1 MAQVLKDDVQ
11 ESIAAAAL
19 TVFARKGYES
29 ATMAEIAR
37 TAGVS
42 TGNIYRYYANKDAL
56 FYTVV
61 DDGFVRAFTLLLRRR
76 VKALDGVDDIRTLP
90 PSAAYHLASEEL
102 LRFCIENRLR
112 VVILLGRAGGSR
124 YERFFEET
132 VQRLVELAI
141 EHFRALSPCPQATEV
156 TETARFNLD
165 QIYRSLVGTMVSTLA
180 RFEDEAAI
188 REAVGGYSKY
198 HLAGL
203 KSFFA

>member
-11 ESIAAAAL
+11 QSIAAAAL
-19 TVFARKGYES
+19 TVFAQKGYES

-37 TAGVS
+37 AAGVS

-56 FYTVV
+56 FYAVV
-61 DDGFVRAFTLLLRRR
+61 DDGFVRAFALLLRRR

-90 PSAAYHLASEEL
+90 PTAAYHLASEEL

-124 YERFFEET
+124 YARFADET
-132 VQRLVELAI
+132 AGRLVELAI
-141 EHFRALSPCPQATEV
+141 EHFRALDPCLQV
-156 TETARFNLD
+156 TEATRFNLD

-180 RFEDEAAI
+180 RFDDEAAI
-188 REAVGGYSKY
+188 REAVDGYARY

>member
-19 TVFARKGYES
+19 TIFARKGYES

-56 FYTVV
+56 FYAVV
-61 DDGFVRAFTLLLRRR
+61 DDGFARALTLLLRRR
-76 VKALDGVDDIRTLP
+76 MKALDGVEDLRTLAP
-90 PSAAYHLASEEL
+90 TAPYHRGAEEL

-112 VVILLGRAGGSR
+112 VVIVLGRAGGSR
-124 YERFFEET
+124 YERFSEET
-132 VQRLVELAI
+132 VERLVALSI
-141 EHFRALSPCPQATEV
+141 EHFRSVNPCLSV
-156 TETARFNLD
+156 TEAMRFNLD
-165 QIYRSLVGTMVSTLA
+165 QIYQSLVRTMVGALA

-188 REAVGGYSKY
+188 REAIHGYTKY

-203 KSFFA
+203 RCFFA

>member
-37 TAGVS
+37 AAGVS
-42 TGNIYRYYANKDAL
+42 TGNIYRYFANKDAL
-56 FYTVV
+56 FYAVV
-61 DDGFVRAFTLLLRRR
+61 DDGFVRAFALLLRRR
-76 VKALDGVDDIRTLP
+76 VKALDGVDDLRTLP
-90 PSAAYHLASEEL
+90 PTAAYHLASEEL

-124 YERFFEET
+124 YERFADET
-132 VQRLVELAI
+132 AGRLVELAI
-141 EHFRALSPCPQATEV
+141 DHFRALYPCLQV
-156 TETARFNLD
+156 TEAMRFNLD
-165 QIYRSLVGTMVSTLA
+165 QIYRNFVGTMVSTLA
-180 RFEDEAAI
+180 LFDDEAAI
-188 REAVGGYSKY
+188 REAVDGYARY

-203 KSFFA
+203 RSFFA